1 MPTRNL
7 PRDVGPLILRN
18 VAPLTLPVTSMTLNL
33 LSSCTC
39 VLYCA
44 SVVLPFEKIYLENLP
59 CAEMYQKS
67 YMHRDVITH
76 VLSTKYDNNSRIC
89 YVHASGMHTEGIPT
103 KFSLSQINLHIIVSS
118 MVLSCTEVIRHSL
131 STLYHNIELIFWSQL
146 VRMGM

>member
-1 MPTRNL
+1 MPTRIYL
-7 PRDVGPLILRN
+7 EMLAPLILRN

-89 YVHASGMHTEGIPT
+89 LCACIRDAYRRRTYKVLLIPE
-103 KFSLSQINLHIIVSS
+103 KSAHIVSS

-131 STLYHNIELIFWSQL
+131 STLTII
-146 VRMGM
+146 